1 MVQDKVRELRER
13 KGLSIHELASSSG
26 VSAPYLRQI
35 ESGLRKNPSG
45 EVLKR
50 LASALGATVADLLGT
65 STAIPEESLKTT
77 PPALQSLIRE
87 KGEQLGLR
95 QEDVEMLRGIHFRG
109 RQAEHPDD
117 WELIFL
123 FLKRL
128 LG

>member
-1 MVQDKVRELRER
+1 MVQNKV
-13 KGLSIHELASSSG
+13 KGLRKRKRLSINELSESSG
-26 VSAPYLRQI
+26 VSAPYIRQL

-50 LASALGATVADLLGT
+50 LASALGSTVADLIGA
-65 STAIPEESLKTT
+65 STTVTED
-77 PPALQSLIRE
+77 ALQGTPEALQTLVRE

-95 QEDVEMLRGIHFRG
+95 QEDLEMLRGIHFRG
-109 RQAEHPDD
+109 RQPTTEED